1 MKHYMDI
8 QRLKVS
14 FVDGFQ
20 KGDYI
25 YIQEKIDGANFSIK
39 YNAASDT
46 VKAFSRKQELNEMN
60 TLRGAWN
67 FAQSLDKE
75 KVAEVLGDNVILFG
89 EWLVKHSVP
98 YPAERYNQAYF
109 YDAFDTATGE
119 YLPQNMVI
127 NIVELLG
134 LNYVPIFYIG
144 DFISWDH
151 IKSFIG
157 KTELGGEYGE
167 GVVVKNITRLND
179 PNNKLPFYVKL
190 VGEKFA
196 ETKGHKEG
204 KRLDPALVAE
214 REMKLGAVEN
224 IVTRARVEKLLHK
237 FVDENIIRE
246 DWDETDMGTIAKNLG
261 KAVYADCVKEE
272 NDEVVRIGTEFGK
285 LANSTAMRIAK
296 VILAERTSV

>member
-39 YNAASDT
+39 YDAASDT

-109 YDAFDTATGE
+109 YDAFDTAIGE
-119 YLPQNMVI
+119 YLPQNLVI
-127 NIVELLG
+127 SIVELLG

-214 REMKLGAVEN
+214 REMTLGAVEN
-224 IVTRARVEKLLHK
+224 IVTRARVQKMLHK
-237 FVDENIIRE
+237 FVDEGIIPE
-246 DWDETDMGTIAKNLG
+246 DWDETTMGTIAKNMG
-261 KAVYADCVKEE
+261 KAIYADCVKEE
-272 NDEVVRIGTEFGK
+272 KETVDAVGAEFGR
-285 LANSTAMRIAK
+285 LANSIAMK
-296 VILAERTSV
+296 NVKEILAERTGI